1 MTAWVAW
8 TLAPLL
14 GAGEPTS
21 GQDVATGR
29 LVDEVTGGP
38 VAGAMVAILDGDG
51 VERLRRLSGPAGE
64 FELPL
69 VGPPP
74 HALVVER
81 IGFRR
86 REFALDGP
94 DGHLTLRLTADPI
107 ELPGVTV
114 ATEPVCSISSRTTS
128 EALGVAWDLVRAT
141 LARTTLAGA
150 LRAGRGETTA
160 FDVVTYEGEMD
171 LDPNFLR
178 VDADTMVLDGA
189 SPFAFV
195 DATALDETGWA
206 EALEGRQVRYFAP
219 SPGLLLTA
227 WFQANHC
234 FALEEATA
242 DTLALRFRSAPEL
255 ADAGIEGAF
264 FLARE
269 ASRVA
274 RVEFRH
280 LTGRPPAPHQGGEIV
295 LAEGE
300 HGSWYVGEWWMRTP
314 TFKSTPTNFRGPLAG
329 RLPRWRQ
336 ELAGY
341 RVRGGVAGPRR

>member
-1 MTAWVAW
+1 
-8 TLAPLL
+8 
-14 GAGEPTS
+14 
-21 GQDVATGR
+21 
-29 LVDEVTGGP
+29 
-38 VAGAMVAILDGDG
+38 MVAVLDGDG
-51 VERLRRLSGPAGE
+51 VEQLRRLSGPAGE

-69 VGPPP
+69 IGPPP

-86 REFALDGP
+86 REFALDGR

-128 EALGVAWDLVRAT
+128 EALGAAWDLVRAT
-141 LARTTLAGA
+141 LARAMLAGA
-150 LRAGRGETTA
+150 LQAGRGETTA
-160 FDVVTYEGEMD
+160 FDVATYEGEMD
-171 LDPNFLR
+171 PNLNFLR
-178 VDADTMVLDGA
+178 VDVDTMVLEGA

-206 EALEGRQVRYFAP
+206 DMLEDRQIRYFAP
-219 SPGLLLTA
+219 SPSLLLTA

-242 DTLALRFRSAPEL
+242 DTLALHFRSAPGL
-255 ADAGIEGAF
+255 KDAGIQGAF
-264 FLARE
+264 FLTRE
-269 ASRVA
+269 TARVA
-274 RVEFRH
+274 RVEFRY
-280 LTGRPPAPHQGGEIV
+280 LTGGPPAPHQGGEVV

-300 HGSWYVGEWWMRTP
+300 EGSWYVGEWWMRTP
-314 TFKSTPTNFRGPLAG
+314 IFKSTPTNFRGPVAR
-329 RLPRWRQ
+329 RLPQWRQ

-341 RVRGGVAGPRR
+341 RARGGVAGPRRRRRRSRRRTSRPGPFGLPDGS